1 MTDPAPSDFERQKW
15 EAEHQLKRDELALKE
30 RELDIRNRESQR
42 ARWSNP
48 LVLAIAGAA
57 LAAGGNL
64 IAAYYNSVEQR
75 RLESVKA
82 ESQLILEVIKTAN
95 PDKAAENLNFLV
107 QTQLIADRSRQAAI
121 SQYVT
126 SRTPGTGVSLPST
139 TEAMLGSAWEQ
150 PPVPG
155 ILCNV
160 RNVADLHIVAD
171 VVNKRV
177 DVRWPGTKT
186 AWNFSDKAASG
197 TSEVHTESVVFLVR
211 HTLSAPGQDTEIRSV
226 LNVPRQSMWG
236 LFNLFGGPNSEFLE
250 LEKGLKE
257 DFAKLPSA
265 KVACRLLTAPE
276 GKEASERKAK

>member
-1 MTDPAPSDFERQKW
+1 MTDTAPSDFERQKW
-15 EAEHQLKRDELALKE
+15 EAEHQLKRDELALKQ
-30 RELDIRNRESQR
+30 RELEIRSQESLR

-48 LVLAIAGAA
+48 LALAIAGAA

-64 IAAYYNSVEQR
+64 IATYYNSQEQR

-107 QTQLIADRSRQAAI
+107 QTQLITDTARKTAI
-121 SQYVT
+121 SQYVM

-139 TEAMLGSAWEQ
+139 TESMLGSAWEQ

-160 RNVADLHIVAD
+160 RNVADLHVVAD

-177 DVRWPGTKT
+177 DGRWPGTKT
-186 AWNFSDKAASG
+186 TWNFSDKTASG
-197 TSEVHTESVVFLVR
+197 TSEVHTEQVVFLVR
-211 HTLSAPGQDTEIRSV
+211 HTLSAPGADTEIRSV

-236 LFNLFGGPNSEFLE
+236 LLNLFGGPNSEFLE
-250 LEKGLKE
+250 LQKGLRE

-265 KVACRLLTAPE
+265 RVACRLLSPPE
-276 GKEASERKAK
+276 GKEASDQKAK